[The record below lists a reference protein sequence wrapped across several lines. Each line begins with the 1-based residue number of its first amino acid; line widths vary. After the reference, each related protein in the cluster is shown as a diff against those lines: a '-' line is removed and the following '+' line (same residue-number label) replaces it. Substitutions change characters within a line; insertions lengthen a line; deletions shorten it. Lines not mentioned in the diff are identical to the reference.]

1 MSDPSQPPAPP
12 PTRDAVQDPAP
23 STWLEHGGV
32 RGFLD
37 GRQSLVLA
45 FWVLGVGVAVL
56 IALAGLAIDQVL
68 PREAFLQVLLLT
80 TLATIATRVLAWYAI
95 IRCRRNTSSDVF
107 SAMALT
113 AVAFDIVMGVFK
125 WPAVLFAL
133 SVV

>member
-12 PTRDAVQDPAP
+12 PTQDAVPDPVP
-23 STWLEHGGV
+23 SPWLERGGV

-37 GRQSLVLA
+37 GRQSLALA
-45 FWVLGVGVAVL
+45 FWVVGVGVAAC
-56 IALAGLAIDQVL
+56 IALAGMAIDQVL
-68 PREAFLQVLLLT
+68 RQEAFLQVLLLT
-80 TLATIATRVLAWYAI
+80 TLATIATRILAWYAI

-107 SAMALT
+107 SALALT
-113 AVAFDIVMGVFK
+113 AVSFDIVMGVFK